1 MALIAPL
8 FLLGLLGIGLPIW
21 LHRLETQVTEREQF
35 STAMFLEPAKKRIHV
50 QRKLKYLLLMALRIL
65 FFLILVLAF
74 TRPVFFTPPA
84 ALVTEDTTHHVIVV
98 DTSFSMQ
105 EGASFASAVEAAR
118 DIVNTMN
125 EDEVAS
131 LYTASSGVTTIVPV
145 TDDSNVLIQA
155 LSGLSPDNGKLDL
168 GIMVTTMNTLI
179 EESQANFIMHFIS
192 DYQQTGQ
199 AVRFADMIP
208 DVINGRPVT
217 LDIVQIRTENVP
229 NWLVDS
235 VLVDARNSV
244 EVGIRGLAIEDDVAE
259 KTVVLTINNIE
270 QQRQDITLAG
280 NGITLVDFDNVV
292 FEEGDNR
299 IDIRLLPADSLP
311 GDDVRYTV
319 FDNSPPAP
327 VLLLTASPESL
338 GVTYIRAALETAP
351 RGYEVI
357 TQTIDDLDARILQR
371 YPWIV
376 IEDIGAINASLAN
389 AISDYISGGGA
400 VLAAAGEAS
409 LGLDTVPVLGLQVGT
424 ARPGRENRNPI
435 TMIDSSHPVLSET
448 SGWGSVNMQ
457 TLPVNPTAD
466 QRILIAQTEDR
477 PVLIESEIG
486 RGRMLLLTTALDN
499 TLSDLP
505 VKPVFVSFMAE
516 AARYLS
522 NENLLVREQVAESF
536 LQLSQAGG
544 ASGQVFDPDGESLL
558 SLSDT
563 TQSQDIRLNKTGYYQ
578 VFTPAGEVLV
588 AVNPDRRES
597 DLTVMDAQVIQNWQ
611 NVVAGTASAGEQNLN
626 PDAGA
631 ANAGEER
638 EENEIWRIF
647 LILLVII
654 VLAESILG
662 NQYLR
667 VRTGTL

>member
-74 TRPVFFTPPA
+74 TRPVFFTPPS

-105 EGASFASAVEAAR
+105 EGASFAGAVEAAR

-155 LSGLSPDNGKLDL
+155 LSGLSPDNGKQDL

-409 LGLDTVPVLGLQVGT
+409 LGLDTLPVLGLQVGT